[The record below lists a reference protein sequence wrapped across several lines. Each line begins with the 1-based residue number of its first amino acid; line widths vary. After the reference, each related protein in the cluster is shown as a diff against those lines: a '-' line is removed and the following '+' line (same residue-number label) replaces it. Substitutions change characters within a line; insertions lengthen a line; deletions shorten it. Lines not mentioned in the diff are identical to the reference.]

1 MLVHIVAF
9 NALHAVLHF
18 FHSCDL
24 SRSVNCCA
32 TQRASATS
40 AGSGEEAVATLL
52 LCDLR
57 ARMGFLLE
65 NLYYYIQ
72 WMKVGV
78 TSHFKINS
86 AKMKNLDDSTKIF
99 KFNLNV
105 WNILHSWWQRLSF
118 PVLIDVKSQSEYKVA
133 FSLLKKFSIPRAEIG
148 IFPNLSNMFCL
159 LWGLAKKKFLASQ

>member
-18 FHSCDL
+18 FQSCDL

-65 NLYYYIQ
+65 NLYYYMQ
-72 WMKVGV
+72 VQSCCRVHPQLRSTPRQVDVVDGEYQTLTAALDSSQDFESLQSSLDQFLKALHVQCFLSSPLVCLSHRRVSLPHV
-78 TSHFKINS
+78 TPFEGQQGMFRCHSRMRQNDS
-86 AKMKNLDDSTKIF
+86 AT
-99 KFNLNV
+99 
-105 WNILHSWWQRLSF
+105 
-118 PVLIDVKSQSEYKVA
+118 
-133 FSLLKKFSIPRAEIG
+133 
-148 IFPNLSNMFCL
+148 
-159 LWGLAKKKFLASQ
+159 